1 MSARLTSE
9 LLVGALRRRVQ
20 AEGGMATVLHKGES
34 LSGTIVVQIV
44 DRGENIGFF
53 ERITGLDGTVQLTP
67 CGPQNSV
74 QQSEIYQYIERR
86 SRVDP
91 DIWVLELDIADGER
105 FAADVLCAA

>member
-1 MSARLTSE
+1 MSTRLTSD

-20 AEGGMATVLHKGES
+20 AEGGIATVLHRGES

-67 CGPQNSV
+67 CGPQGAV

-86 SRVDP
+86 TRVDP
-91 DIWVLELDIADGER
+91 DIWVVELDIADGQR
-105 FAADVLCAA
+105 FAAEVLCAA